1 MYTKNKILLP
11 FLFYFMLGYQGLCQT
26 INKPEV
32 KKNVVFIELGG
43 PGGLGSINYEYL
55 FRTMSK
61 LKFSVC
67 LGVSTYQLDDFRND
81 FNPDIII
88 PASIHAYYGNNH
100 HLEISLGQT
109 FTSIVLAG
117 TSDYNPER
125 KSSLSAHATIG
136 YRYKKKDKAMVYK
149 IAYSPIIENN
159 TTFRHW
165 FLFALGFAF

>member
-1 MYTKNKILLP
+1 MPNIKKNKINLTVQDTRDNNAIWRL
-11 FLFYFMLGYQGLCQT
+11 
-26 INKPEV
+26 
-32 KKNVVFIELGG
+32 
-43 PGGLGSINYEYL
+43 YE
-55 FRTMSK
+55 K
-61 LKFSVC
+61 I
-67 LGVSTYQLDDFRND
+67 
-81 FNPDIII
+81 NPDIII